1 MGFPWYLKPDW
12 LLHAEMLDEQERI
25 AATTSARARSQD
37 REMEKLQQRI
47 SELETQLFTLEKYLS
62 EKGILPPL
70 PEAAE
75 ESANSAD
82 PASVGE
88 PVTFPSRTEETI
100 LCPRCGRKQ
109 KGNRNACYS
118 CGTPFL
124 YEAE

>member
-12 LLHAEMLDEQERI
+12 LLHAEMLDEQERLS
-25 AATTSARARSQD
+25 ATTSARARSQD

-62 EKGILPPL
+62 EKGILPPM
-70 PEAAE
+70 PEEPE
-75 ESANSAD
+75 ESIFNNSE
-82 PASVGE
+82 PA
-88 PVTFPSRTEETI
+88 TFPTRTEETVT
-100 LCPRCGRKQ
+100 CPYCGRKQ

-124 YEAE
+124 YENE

>member
-1 MGFPWYLKPDW
+1 MEFPWYLKPDW
-12 LLHAEMLDEQERI
+12 LLHTEMLDEQERLS
-25 AATTSARARSQD
+25 ATTAAHARSQD

-47 SELETQLFTLEKYLS
+47 SDLETQLFTLEKYLS

-70 PEAAE
+70 PEEPE
-75 ESANSAD
+75 ENIPSSK
-82 PASVGE
+82 E